1 MWLYN
6 EAISH
11 FGGQTEAFF
20 ASLARPDRAPEPG
33 VLPGRALRVASID
46 IGGGTTDMA
55 ITHYQLDDGSGNN
68 VKITPQLLFR
78 EGFKVAGDDTLL
90 DVIQRYVLPALQ
102 TQLQKS
108 GIADASQLMASL
120 FGDSGRIDTQ
130 RSCASRRRFSF
141 YADRSRDPRRR
152 GNRAMLTI
160 RWPGC
165 MPPLATCLRKTDAQR
180 DELSPAGD

>member
-1 MWLYN
+1 M
-6 EAISH
+6 
-11 FGGQTEAFF
+11 
-20 ASLARPDRAPEPG
+20 
-33 VLPGRALRVASID
+33 ASID

-120 FGDSGRIDTQ
+120 FGDSGRIDT
-130 RSCASRRRFSF
+130 RGPAPADGASALCR
-141 YADRSRDPRRR
+141 
-152 GNRAMLTI
+152 
-160 RWPGC
+160 
-165 MPPLATCLRKTDAQR
+165 
-180 DELSPAGD
+180 

>member
-1 MWLYN
+1 
-6 EAISH
+6 
-11 FGGQTEAFF
+11 
-20 ASLARPDRAPEPG
+20 
-33 VLPGRALRVASID
+33 
-46 IGGGTTDMA
+46 MA

-108 GIADASQLMASL
+108 GIADASLLMASL

-130 RSCASRRRFSF
+130 AVLRQQTALQLF
-141 YADRSRDPRRR
+141 
-152 GNRAMLTI
+152 
-160 RWPGC
+160 
-165 MPPLATCLRKTDAQR
+165 MPIGHAILAAWESSDVDDPLAGLHATFGDLLPQKPTRNVMNYLQQAIDHA
-180 DELSPAGD
+180 LPAGSDALTCSPCRCT

>member
-1 MWLYN
+1 MMV
-6 EAISH
+6 
-11 FGGQTEAFF
+11 
-20 ASLARPDRAPEPG
+20 PE
-33 VLPGRALRVASID
+33 
-46 IGGGTTDMA
+46 
-55 ITHYQLDDGSGNN
+55 ITS
-68 VKITPQLLFR
+68 KSPPQLLFR

-120 FGDSGRIDTQ
+120 FGDSGRSIPV

-141 YADRSRDPRRR
+141 YADRSRDRRR

>member
-1 MWLYN
+1 
-6 EAISH
+6 
-11 FGGQTEAFF
+11 
-20 ASLARPDRAPEPG
+20 
-33 VLPGRALRVASID
+33 
-46 IGGGTTDMA
+46 MA

-120 FGDSGRIDTQ
+120 FGDSGRIDTG

-141 YADRSRDPRRR
+141 YADRSRDPGGVGIER
-152 GNRAMLTI
+152 
-160 RWPGC
+160 C
-165 MPPLATCLRKTDAQR
+165 
-180 DELSPAGD
+180 

>member
-1 MWLYN
+1 MSSRV
-6 EAISH
+6 A
-11 FGGQTEAFF
+11 Q
-20 ASLARPDRAPEPG
+20 
-33 VLPGRALRVASID
+33 LRVASID
-46 IGGGTTDMA
+46 IAGGGCTDMA

-108 GIADASQLMASL
+108 GIADASLLMASL

-130 RSCASRRRFSF
+130 AVLRQQTALQLFMPMVMRSL
-141 YADRSRDPRRR
+141 PR
-152 GNRAMLTI
+152 GNPATLTI
-160 RWPGC
+160 RWPVC
-165 MPPLATCLRKTDAQR
+165 MPPWAICCRR
-180 DELSPAGD
+180 SRPAM

>member
-1 MWLYN
+1 
-6 EAISH
+6 
-11 FGGQTEAFF
+11 
-20 ASLARPDRAPEPG
+20 
-33 VLPGRALRVASID
+33 
-46 IGGGTTDMA
+46 MA

-108 GIADASQLMASL
+108 GIADASLLMASL

-130 RSCASRRRFSF
+130 AVLRQQNGASAL
-141 YADRSRDPRRR
+141 YADWPRYSCRVGIERR
-152 GNRAMLTI
+152 
-160 RWPGC
+160 
-165 MPPLATCLRKTDAQR
+165 
-180 DELSPAGD
+180 